1 MTRRRVGPVL
11 AEILEAINGIET
23 HTAGLSLTDF
33 QQNWLL
39 KLAVQ
44 RALEIVSEAS
54 RHLSDDLLELAP
66 DVPWKQIWESA
77 IFCVMSTTRSR
88 MMSFGPW
95 SPNMCRR
102 SKLLL
107 RLSND
112 PSKVKTEDLSA
123 PCRKCRTPP
132 VPCCSSGS
140 MER

>member
-54 RHLSDDLLELAP
+54 RHLPDDLLELAP
-66 DVPWKQIWESA
+66 DIPWKQIRGIGNILRHEYHKIADDVVWAVVTEHVPSLKIAVEAIQRSVESE
-77 IFCVMSTTRSR
+77 
-88 MMSFGPW
+88 
-95 SPNMCRR
+95 N
-102 SKLLL
+102 
-107 RLSND
+107 
-112 PSKVKTEDLSA
+112 
-123 PCRKCRTPP
+123 
-132 VPCCSSGS
+132 
-140 MER
+140 

>member
-66 DVPWKQIWESA
+66 DVPWKQIRGIGNILRHEYHKIANDVVWAVVTEHVPPLKIAVEAIQRSVESD
-77 IFCVMSTTRSR
+77 
-88 MMSFGPW
+88 
-95 SPNMCRR
+95 N
-102 SKLLL
+102 
-107 RLSND
+107 
-112 PSKVKTEDLSA
+112 
-123 PCRKCRTPP
+123 
-132 VPCCSSGS
+132 
-140 MER
+140 